1 MSLFFTED
9 GLKIALDAV
18 IDGDNPSGSVTH
30 VGAYD
35 AGTPITS
42 VTGEADNDTFTKA
55 SHGLTNGT
63 VVKLSSLSGGTG
75 LNVNKW
81 YFVIGVAG
89 NDFQLAAVPGGSAVP
104 FSTDVTSVTV
114 TPFVEISGGSYAR
127 QAIAFNAAATHADGA
142 TIDDSTNGAVIPIP
156 GGSTVSAISGH
167 TASSAGTLLFLDEV
181 TEEAFAGDGTY
192 TVTDVDATLSVS

>member
-1 MSLFFTED
+1 MTLFWTED
-9 GLKIALDAV
+9 ALKVGLDAMM
-18 IDGDNPSGSVTH
+18 DGDAPSLSVTH

-35 AGTPITS
+35 AGTAITS
-42 VTGEADNDTFTKA
+42 VTGEADNETFTKA
-55 SHGLTNGT
+55 SHGLSNGT

-89 NDFQLAAVPGGSAVP
+89 NDFQLAAVSGGSAVA

-114 TPFVEISGGSYAR
+114 TPYVEISGGSYAR
-127 QAIAFNAAATHADGA
+127 QAIAFNAAATDPDGA

-156 GGSTVSAISGH
+156 AGATVDAISGH
-167 TASSAGTLLFLDEV
+167 SASTSGTLLFLDEV
-181 TEEAFAGDGTY
+181 TPEAFAGDGTY
-192 TVTDVDATLSVS
+192 TVTDVDGSLSV